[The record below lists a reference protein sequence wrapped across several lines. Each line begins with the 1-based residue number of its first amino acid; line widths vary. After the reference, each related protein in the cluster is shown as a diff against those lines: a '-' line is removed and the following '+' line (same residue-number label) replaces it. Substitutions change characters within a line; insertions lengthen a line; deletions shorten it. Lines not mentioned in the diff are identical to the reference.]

1 MGGFIVRRLAYSAV
15 ALFLVI
21 TFTFILM
28 HVVPGGPFA
37 SEKQLP
43 ESVMRNLEEKFH
55 LNDPLWLQY
64 FKYLVQV
71 AHGDLGPSYKY
82 ENRTVNDIIR
92 QGFPVS
98 ATLGALAVSIALVV
112 GISLGIIA
120 ALRQNKWQD
129 YLAMVIATVG
139 FSVPS
144 FIMAS
149 LLMYFFAYKLKIF
162 PTAMWGT
169 PAHAV
174 LPSLALATLPTAF
187 ISRLIRANMIEV
199 LQQDYIKT
207 ARSKGLSERVII
219 YKHALK
225 NAILP
230 VVTYLGPLIATIFT
244 GSFVIEKIFAIPG
257 IGRDFV
263 VAITNRDYGLIL
275 GLTIF
280 YAVFL
285 MAMNLI
291 VDLTYSL
298 IDPRIKLTRRE
309 G

>member
-1 MGGFIVRRLAYSAV
+1 MGRFIWQRLVYSAM
-15 ALFLVI
+15 ALLLII
-21 TFTFILM
+21 TFTFSLM
-28 HVVPGGPFA
+28 HVVPGGPFTG
-37 SEKQLP
+37 EKQLP
-43 ESVMRNLEEKFH
+43 QSVMRNLEEKFH

-64 FKYLVQV
+64 VKYLGQV
-71 AHGDLGPSYKY
+71 AQGDLGPSYKY
-82 ENRTVNDIIR
+82 ENRTVNDIIS

-98 ATLGALAVSIALVV
+98 AVLGALAVAIALAA
-112 GISLGIIA
+112 GITLGIIS
-120 ALRQNKWQD
+120 ALRQNRWQD
-129 YLAMVIATVG
+129 YLAMIIATIG

-149 LLMYFFAYKLKIF
+149 LLMYFFAYKIKLF

-174 LPSLALATLPTAF
+174 LPALALAALPTAF
-187 ISRLIRANMIEV
+187 ISRLIRSNMVEV

-207 ARSKGLSERVII
+207 ARSKGLSEQVVI
-219 YKHALK
+219 YRHALK

-230 VVTYLGPLIATIFT
+230 VVTYLGPLIAAIFT
-244 GSFVIEKIFAIPG
+244 GSFVIENIFAIPG

-263 VAITNRDYGLIL
+263 IAITNRDYGLIL

-291 VDLTYSL
+291 VDLSYSF
-298 IDPRIKLTRRE
+298 IDPRIKLTRKE

>member
-1 MGGFIVRRLAYSAV
+1 MGHFIIRRLVSSIL
-15 ALFLVI
+15 ALLLII
-21 TFTFILM
+21 TFTFILVHM
-28 HVVPGGPFA
+28 VPGGPFA

-43 ESVMRNLEEKFH
+43 DSVMRNLEEKFH

-64 FKYLVQV
+64 VKYLGQV
-71 AHGDLGPSYKY
+71 VKGDLGPSYKY
-82 ENRTVNDIIR
+82 ENRTVNEFIR
-92 QGFPVS
+92 HGFPVS
-98 ATLGALAVSIALVV
+98 ATLGALAVAIALVV
-112 GISLGIIA
+112 GITLGIIA
-120 ALRQNKWQD
+120 ALRQNRWQD
-129 YLAMVIATVG
+129 YLAMVIATIG
-139 FSVPS
+139 FSAPS
-144 FIMAS
+144 FIVAS
-149 LLMYFFAYKLKIF
+149 LLMFLFAYKIKIF

-230 VVTYLGPLIATIFT
+230 VVTYLGPLIASIFT

-263 VAITNRDYGLIL
+263 IAITNRDYGLIL

-291 VDLTYSL
+291 VDLSYSL
-298 IDPRIKLTRRE
+298 IDPRIKLTRGE